1 MRFPMIQAIYVRE
14 MLDMFR
20 DRRTMISMVAVPVLV
35 FPLLFQ
41 VMGKV
46 MGNIEK
52 NAEQEA
58 KTLGIVVHAQTPAIG
73 EALAKLGMPVVEK
86 DNVRAAISK
95 REIAAAVEEVPGTP
109 PQILVYVDASN
120 PTSSN
125 AGSRIQA
132 ALSELKSQQIR
143 ESLRNSG
150 IAANVLTPFTIQRTN
165 VADEKKMAGATFGSI
180 LGYVVLLMM
189 FTGGMYPI
197 IDMTAGEKERKTLET
212 LLSSPVSRQEI
223 VMGKTLAAMSAILLT
238 TVLMVAS
245 MAYSFRNLN
254 IGRGS
259 EEMRQMMGSLHL
271 DPQMLEMFA
280 AILIPVAIF
289 AASVMFAIALFA
301 RSFKEGQSYLTPIA
315 LIVVFPAI
323 LGGLPGV
330 HLTPV
335 LSLIPIFNASM
346 MLHGVLMGDF
356 SNVNFAVTMAAN
368 LGYAAIAFVI
378 AVRQFGKESV
388 LFRS

>member
-41 VMGKV
+41 VMTRV

-52 NAEQEA
+52 NAKSEA
-58 KTLGIVVHAQTPAIG
+58 KTMGIAVRVSTPSVRDAI
-73 EALAKLGMPVVEK
+73 AKLDLPIVDKEDLREAVGK
-86 DNVRAAISK
+86 K
-95 REIAAAVEEVPGTP
+95 EIAAAVEEVPGTP
-109 PQILVYVDASN
+109 PQLRVYVDVSN
-120 PTSSN
+120 PTSSA
-125 AGSRIQA
+125 AGDTIRA
-132 ALSELKSQQIR
+132 ALTELRDEEIR
-143 ESLRNSG
+143 ERLRNSG
-150 IAANVLTPFTIQRTN
+150 IDARLLNPFVVQRTN
-165 VADEKKMAGATFGSI
+165 VADENKMAGATLGTV

-223 VMGKTLAAMSAILLT
+223 VMGKTLAAMSAILVT
-238 TVLMVAS
+238 TALMVAS

-254 IGRGS
+254 LGRGS
-259 EEMRQMMGSLHL
+259 EEVRQMMGGLHL
-271 DPQMLEMFA
+271 DPSMIAMFA

-315 LIVVFPAI
+315 LVVIFPAI

-346 MLHGVLMGDF
+346 MLHGVLTGDF